1 MRCTRFLCI
10 GLIAASRLACAYPT
24 WSASDSTWNPVA
36 DTKPASAQTAPVVQ
50 PVDRSVMALAPTAA
64 NANVPVLPAYA
75 PQAADHV
82 ANMQSDVFGAQLF
95 TGAFSGEG
103 PAIFNPDYVVS
114 VGDRIQLRMW
124 NGYSVN
130 TELVVDAAGNVE
142 LPEIG
147 PYMVRGVSNAK
158 LQAAIAGALRRVFSP
173 RVSIYAAL
181 AAAQPVRVYV
191 TGAVFRPGMY
201 SGTSS
206 DSILRYLDA
215 AGGID
220 TDRGSFREVIVK
232 RSSTTIADI
241 DLYDFLLKGELAST
255 QLASGDVI
263 FVEAR
268 RNTVLVRGLAENA
281 KRFEFKSDR
290 TTLAAIAAMAKP
302 LPQATHVRVTRNS
315 GTIRNVEYFPLS
327 DGDTLLQPGDDVEF
341 TADKRPGTITVRVE
355 GEHAGPQEYVLPHG
369 SRLGALLSRVEL
381 TEWADPAAA
390 QLVRQS
396 VKVRQ
401 KQLLDTALRS
411 LESSV
416 LTARSGT
423 AEEAQMRKQDAQ
435 LVLQWVARAK
445 NIEPTGQVMIAKS
458 SDRDSL
464 LLENGDVIRIPTR
477 DGLVIVSGE
486 VLFPSSMAYDKSMNV
501 TDYIKQSGGYSQN
514 ADSSRIVVAHR
525 DGSFS
530 GGRIDSSVR
539 PGDEILV
546 LPKVDAKTR
555 QFAKDIFQ
563 ILFQLAL
570 SAKVVLGF

>member
-1 MRCTRFLCI
+1 MRCNRLLLL
-10 GLIAASRLACAYPT
+10 GLAVVSRLACAYTVWP
-24 WSASDSTWNPVA
+24 ASDSMGSQVA
-36 DTKPASAQTAPVVQ
+36 DMKPATSASAPALVHSTERGVIPPGPTATNAGAPVL
-50 PVDRSVMALAPTAA
+50 D
-64 NANVPVLPAYA
+64 YA
-75 PQAADHV
+75 PQAADYV
-82 ANMQSDVFGAQLF
+82 SNMRSDVFGAQLF

-158 LQAAIAGALRRVFSP
+158 LQATIAGALRRVFSP
-173 RVSIYAAL
+173 RVAIYAAL
-181 AAAQPVRVYV
+181 VAAQPVRVYV
-191 TGAVFRPGMY
+191 TGAVSRPGMY

-220 TDRGSFREVIVK
+220 MDRGSFRGVIVK
-232 RSSTTIADI
+232 RNSTTIADI
-241 DLYDFLLKGELAST
+241 DLYDFLLKGELPST
-255 QLASGDVI
+255 QMASGDVI
-263 FVEAR
+263 LVEPR
-268 RNTVLVRGLAENA
+268 RNTVRVRGLAENA
-281 KRFEFKSDR
+281 KRFEFKSDK
-290 TTLAAIAAMAKP
+290 TTLASIAELAKP

-327 DGDTLLQPGDDVEF
+327 DGDTQLQPGDDIEF
-341 TADKRPGTITVRVE
+341 TADKRAGTITVRVE
-355 GEHAGPQEYVLPHG
+355 GEHAGPQEYVLPYG
-369 SRLGALLSRVEL
+369 SRLGALLNRVEF

-401 KQLLDTALRS
+401 KQLLDTALHS

-423 AEEAQMRKQDAQ
+423 AEEAQMRKEDAQ
-435 LVLQWVARAK
+435 LVLQWVARARS
-445 NIEPTGQVMIAKS
+445 IEPTGQVTIAKS
-458 SDRDSL
+458 SDRDRL
-464 LLENGDVIRIPTR
+464 LLENGDIIRIPTK
-477 DGLVIVSGE
+477 DGLVIINGE

-514 ADSSRIVVAHR
+514 ADSSRVVVAHR

-530 GGRIDSSVR
+530 DGRADPSVR

-555 QFAKDIFQ
+555 QFAKDVFQ